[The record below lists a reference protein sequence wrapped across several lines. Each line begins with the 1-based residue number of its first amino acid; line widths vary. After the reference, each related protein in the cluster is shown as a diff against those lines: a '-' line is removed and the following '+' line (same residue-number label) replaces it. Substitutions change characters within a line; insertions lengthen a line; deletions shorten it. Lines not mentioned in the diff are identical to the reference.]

1 MAGVIAGLTEG
12 QSVIVEGIQKV
23 RAGQLVAPAPAAETP
38 AEQAQ
43 KPAQ

>member
-12 QSVIVEGIQKV
+12 KSVIVEGIQKV